1 MRPPRSAA
9 TGFSLV
15 ELMVVVVILSILAV
29 FGYSTYVR
37 QVVKSNRAEARIALL
52 AEAARQERYRSE
64 HLSYAADLVTLR
76 ALSAQDQGR
85 TILTERGHYV
95 LTLRA
100 TPDGCDGTAANPC
113 DGFEVIATAAPGDI
127 QQRDEACYALRINQA
142 GQEDAIRKGQ
152 SFDALTPAQR
162 LEALHRCW
170 GG

>member
-1 MRPPRSAA
+1 MRPAA
-9 TGFSLV
+9 RLHAAGFSLL

-29 FGYSTYVR
+29 VGYSTYVR

-64 HLSYAADLVTLR
+64 HLSYASDLITLR
-76 ALSAQDQGR
+76 GLPDSARGR
-85 TILTERGHYV
+85 PLLTERGHYV
-95 LTLRA
+95 LSMRV

-142 GQEDAIRKGQ
+142 GQQDAIRKGQ
-152 SFDALTPAQR
+152 SFDSLTPDQR
-162 LEALHRCW
+162 LASLHRCW
-170 GG
+170 G